1 MRKPYAVSIGL
12 PVRNGQR
19 YLAQAVESIL
29 AQTFGDFE
37 LIISDNASTDD
48 TEEICR
54 RYADQDPRV
63 RYYRQAHNV
72 GAAANFNRTFELAT
86 GRYFKWAAH
95 DDLIEPTY
103 LEKCVEVLEA
113 DRGVVLCQSL
123 VAMGPDWGEILEIYN
138 HAWWGTVSPRQSER
152 FAARLETRN
161 CADVFG
167 VVRTDVLKTTPL
179 IGEFS
184 GSDRTLLVELA
195 LRGRFGLVPES
206 LFLTRTHAERYSDL
220 MGRLTPAQQLAWWSP
235 VKASRWAFRY
245 WRLYVVSLRLVLRL
259 VPDRMERVRC
269 FGHLLRSLRL
279 YRRWF
284 RLALEPV
291 IAVVPVAAR
300 IEGPLFRIVHKVR
313 LALRWFRLARIVH
326 KVRRALRKRRRAV
339 LRSLRLYRRWF
350 RLARIVHKVR
360 RALGPSVQ

>member
-1 MRKPYAVSIGL
+1 
-12 PVRNGQR
+12 
-19 YLAQAVESIL
+19 LAQAIESIL

-123 VAMGPDWGEILEIYN
+123 VVMGPDWGEGLETYN
-138 HAWWGTVSPRQSER
+138 HAWWGTDRPRQSER
-152 FAARLETRN
+152 FGARVQSSN
-161 CADVFG
+161 CADVLG
-167 VVRTDVLKTTPL
+167 VIRTDVLKATPL
-179 IGEFS
+179 IGEFI

-195 LRGRFGLVPES
+195 LRGRFGLVPEP
-206 LFLTRTHAERYSDL
+206 LFLNRIHPERYSDFVYYL
-220 MGRLTPAQQLAWWSP
+220 PPAQRMAWWSHT
-235 VKASRWAFRY
+235 KAGRGGAFAV
-245 WRLYVVSLRLVLRL
+245 WRFYVTWPRLVLRL
-259 VPDRMERVRC
+259 VPDRMERLRC
-269 FGHLLRSLRL
+269 YGHLLRSLRL

-284 RLALEPV
+284 HLALEPV
-291 IAVVPVAAR
+291 TAVVPAAAR
-300 IEGPLFRIVHKVR
+300 IEGPLFRSPLVES
-313 LALRWFRLARIVH
+313 
-326 KVRRALRKRRRAV
+326 LRKLRKIKRELGVRPRAGV
-339 LRSLRLYRRWF
+339 ADG
-350 RLARIVHKVR
+350 LAGWASSVGS
-360 RALGPSVQ
+360 RARTRPL